1 MNLRNELVI
10 NQIIRNNMA
19 RVNESIT
26 ISLREITIDNICV
39 AVGYGSVNG
48 DVVNA
53 CSTINT
59 NLREG
64 IKEYG
69 YSK

>member
-1 MNLRNELVI
+1 
-10 NQIIRNNMA
+10 MA
-19 RVNESIT
+19 RVNESVT

-53 CSTINT
+53 CVTINT
-59 NLREG
+59 NLREE
-64 IKEYG
+64 IKEYD
-69 YSK
+69 Y

>member
-1 MNLRNELVI
+1 
-10 NQIIRNNMA
+10 MA